1 MRSVGVVLMV
11 ALATALHAV
20 GWFLAQE
27 RVAPP
32 NVVGPLASVSF
43 SPINPNSDAET
54 DTTTAAQIRS
64 DLAVIAP
71 YTRSIR
77 SYSVG
82 NGLDQVPELASEFG
96 LHVTLGAWINDW
108 EPQNEREIE
117 TVIAVAKRQRNV
129 DSIIVGNETLYRS
142 SVLNHGPTVAD
153 LIAKIQRVKRE
164 ASVPVT
170 TAEVWNIWLD
180 HPELVSAVDYLA
192 VHILPYWEGL
202 PASVAVD
209 HAIKIYER
217 LRQAYPGKR
226 IVIAEFGWP
235 SAGLNR
241 KEAVPDPVS
250 QAQILREFI
259 ARADAM
265 GIDYSIVEAFDQPW
279 KTFEGSVGAYW
290 GIFDAERHPKFAL
303 SGAVET
309 PNWMLKMGA
318 ALALG
323 LLLCIPIFAVPGV
336 TLVEAGL
343 FAATAQAIGAWGS
356 SVFDYWATHY
366 FVLGS
371 LVAMIVGA
379 ALLVPLIAIMKQR
392 LDELVSIMFGT
403 APKRLLAPC
412 PVLAE
417 GAPLVSIHIP
427 ACREPS
433 EMLRQTLDSVAKLDW
448 PNFECVVAINN
459 TPEAAYWRPIEEH
472 CELLGPR
479 FKFVRA
485 DRLEGFKAGALRL
498 ALKHTSP
505 EAEIIGV
512 LDADYVVH
520 PDWLKDLVPAFA
532 APAVGLVQAPQD
544 HRDGDRSVMHAMMNR
559 EYAGFFDIGMVQRNE
574 VNAIVSHGT
583 MCLVRRSALLD
594 AGGWSSDTIVEDADL
609 GLTLLKRG
617 WETHYT
623 RRRYGWG
630 LLPSD
635 FAAYKRQR
643 HRWAYGG
650 VQLIKKHWRD
660 FIPGRS
666 RLTAQQRNEFLFGW
680 LIWLGA
686 ESLGILL
693 ALLNLIWM
701 PLVVLLGI
709 AVPESVLTIPVLAA
723 FVIMLMH
730 FLVLY
735 RTRVR
740 APVFVSLG
748 AACSAM
754 ALQMTVGRAV
764 AEGLIKDKVP
774 FMRTAKGSA
783 SRLTERFPALWEGML
798 GVFLLLGSVVLYVTN
813 EPQAR
818 EIYIFSA
825 VMAVQSLPFLAA
837 LGITVLE
844 RSPLNE
850 FAMWRKLAALATY
863 RPRLPRGR
871 QPTAGP
877 PASGDVGIIS

>member
-1 MRSVGVVLMV
+1 MV

-32 NVVGPLASVSF
+32 NVLGPLASVSF
-43 SPINPNSDAET
+43 SPINPNKDAET

-77 SYSVG
+77 TYSVS

-117 TVIAVAKRQRNV
+117 TAIAVAKRHRNV

-164 ASVPVT
+164 VSVPVT

-241 KEAVPDPVS
+241 KDAVPDPVS

-290 GIFDAERHPKFAL
+290 GIFDAKRHPKFAL

-336 TLVEAGL
+336 TLAEAGL
-343 FAATAQAIGAWGS
+343 FAVTAQAIGAWGS
-356 SVFDYWATHY
+356 NVFDYWATHY

-371 LVAMIVGA
+371 LIAMIVGA
-379 ALLVPLIAIMKQR
+379 ALLVPLIVIMKQR
-392 LDELVSIMFGT
+392 LDELVSIMFGA

-427 ACREPS
+427 ACREPP
-433 EMLRQTLDSVAKLDW
+433 EMLRQTLDSVAKLEW
-448 PNFECVVAINN
+448 PNFECVVVINN

-498 ALKHTSP
+498 ALEHTSP

-544 HRDGDRSVMHAMMNR
+544 HRDGDRSVLHAVMNR

-609 GLTLLKRG
+609 GLTLLERG

-666 RLTAQQRNEFLFGW
+666 RLTRATAERVPVRLADLARRRVPRHHVGASQPDLDAARRPPQHCRARVGADDPCARRLRHHADALPGPVPDARAGPVLCFARCRMLGHGAANDGRLRRGGGFDQGQGAVHAYGEGLCITPDGALPRALGGNARRPPAARFCRPLCHQRAAGARDLHLQRGDG
-680 LIWLGA
+680 GA
-686 ESLGILL
+686 EL
-693 ALLNLIWM
+693 AL
-701 PLVVLLGI
+701 P
-709 AVPESVLTIPVLAA
+709 
-723 FVIMLMH
+723 
-730 FLVLY
+730 
-735 RTRVR
+735 
-740 APVFVSLG
+740 
-748 AACSAM
+748 C
-754 ALQMTVGRAV
+754 
-764 AEGLIKDKVP
+764 
-774 FMRTAKGSA
+774 
-783 SRLTERFPALWEGML
+783 
-798 GVFLLLGSVVLYVTN
+798 
-813 EPQAR
+813 
-818 EIYIFSA
+818 
-825 VMAVQSLPFLAA
+825 
-837 LGITVLE
+837 
-844 RSPLNE
+844 
-850 FAMWRKLAALATY
+850 
-863 RPRLPRGR
+863 RPGH
-871 QPTAGP
+871 
-877 PASGDVGIIS
+877 